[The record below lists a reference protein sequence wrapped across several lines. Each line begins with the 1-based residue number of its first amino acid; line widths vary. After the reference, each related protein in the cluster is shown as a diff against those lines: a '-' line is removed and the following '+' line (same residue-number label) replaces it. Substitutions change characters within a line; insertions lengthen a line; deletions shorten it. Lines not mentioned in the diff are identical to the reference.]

1 MKSIPKALPHGHPQ
15 TLIPLTLGLLL
26 FPLTCGCSKPT
37 TSSSPQPSQT
47 TLDSN
52 PNTPSPTTASPTT
65 TTSATDTAP
74 DQASSPQ
81 NPKDGPNSSNPS
93 LIIEVRGFKDAQGQC
108 RIALYR
114 GKDGFNQPDQA
125 ILKSTQPIPS
135 ENPNPNSVLWLI
147 DQASLEK
154 ALGTPSND
162 NAKLKLA
169 VSAHHDKNTNDKLD
183 KNPLGIPTEP
193 YGFSQNPKRGFGPP
207 SFEEALFEY
216 PSQTETNSEKSPT
229 RVIIEVR

>member
-1 MKSIPKALPHGHPQ
+1 MKSTHKAPPLRHPQ
-15 TLIPLTLGLLL
+15 SLIALTLGLSL
-26 FPLTCGCSKPT
+26 FPLTFGCSK
-37 TSSSPQPSQT
+37 SSPSSAPQTRQT

-52 PNTPSPTTASPTT
+52 TATANPSAAPATDKEASPHNSNNAPNPSTNTP
-65 TTSATDTAP
+65 
-74 DQASSPQ
+74 
-81 NPKDGPNSSNPS
+81 
-93 LIIEVRGFKDAQGQC
+93 LIIEVRGFKDSQGQC

-135 ENPNPNSVLWLI
+135 ESPSPDSVLWHV
-147 DQASLEK
+147 DQSTLEK
-154 ALGTPSND
+154 ALGTPPND
-162 NAKLKLA
+162 KAIHKLA

-207 SFEEALFEY
+207 SFEEVLFDFPSNIETDSEY
-216 PSQTETNSEKSPT
+216 SPT
-229 RVIIEVR
+229 RIIIEIR